1 VQIDKKIVENVAIL
15 SRLEL
20 DEKES
25 ALYSGQLASILSY
38 IGKLNEV
45 DTKDVPPTSHVLPNL
60 KNVFRKDVLK
70 DSLDVDDALS
80 NAPQKEGDLF
90 KVPQVIDPSA
100 LRLRSGPMVSKV
112 EPSAGLRVYPEQ
124 GRGIEGK

>member
-1 VQIDKKIVENVAIL
+1 VQIDKKTVANVAIL

-45 DTKDVPPTSHVLPNL
+45 DTKNVLPTSHVLPSL
-60 KNVFRKDVLK
+60 KNVFRSDVLK
-70 DSLDVDDALS
+70 NSLDAADVLS
-80 NAPQKEGDLF
+80 NAPEKEGDFF

-100 LRLRSGPMVSKV
+100 K
-112 EPSAGLRVYPEQ
+112 LRVYPEQ

>member
-1 VQIDKKIVENVAIL
+1 MQIDNRTVANVAIL

-45 DTKDVPPTSHVLPNL
+45 DTKDVLPTSHVLPNL
-60 KNVFRKDVLK
+60 KNVFRKDILK
-70 DSLDVDDALS
+70 DSLDVSDALS

-90 KVPQVIDPSA
+90 KVPQVI
-100 LRLRSGPMVSKV
+100 
-112 EPSAGLRVYPEQ
+112 
-124 GRGIEGK
+124 EGK

>member
-1 VQIDKKIVENVAIL
+1 MQIDKKIVADVAIL

-38 IGKLNEV
+38 IDKLNEV
-45 DTKDVPPTSHVLPNL
+45 DTKNVLPTSHVLPNL

-70 DSLDVDDALS
+70 NSLDTSDALS
-80 NAPQKEGDLF
+80 NAPSKEGDFF
-90 KVPQVIDPSA
+90 KVPQVI
-100 LRLRSGPMVSKV
+100 
-112 EPSAGLRVYPEQ
+112 
-124 GRGIEGK
+124 EGK

>member
-1 VQIDKKIVENVAIL
+1 MQIDKKTVTKVALL

-25 ALYSGQLASILSY
+25 ELYSSQLAAILSY

-45 DTKDVPPTSHVLPNL
+45 DTKNVLPTSHPLQNL

-70 DSLDVDDALS
+70 DSLDVDDVLS
-80 NAPQKEGDLF
+80 NAPQREGDLF
-90 KVPQVIDPSA
+90 KVPQVI
-100 LRLRSGPMVSKV
+100 
-112 EPSAGLRVYPEQ
+112 
-124 GRGIEGK
+124 EGK

>member
-1 VQIDKKIVENVAIL
+1 MQIDKKKMANVAIL

-45 DTKDVPPTSHVLPNL
+45 ETKDVLPTSHVLPNL
-60 KNVFRKDVLK
+60 KNVFRKDILK
-70 DSLDVDDALS
+70 DSLGVDDVLS
-80 NAPQKEGDLF
+80 NAPQKNGDFF
-90 KVPQVIDPSA
+90 KVPQI
-100 LRLRSGPMVSKV
+100 
-112 EPSAGLRVYPEQ
+112 
-124 GRGIEGK
+124 IEGK